1 LECGLINYSVLCRL
15 YIGGDAIGV
24 GVSYRQHYEW
34 TCILKSNGNVH
45 CYGNN
50 NNGQAADYN
59 GGDAYN
65 PFRKYASPEPTLVV
79 GSEQLN

>member
-65 PFRKYASPEPTLVV
+65 PFRKYASPELTIVV

>member
-1 LECGLINYSVLCRL
+1 
-15 YIGGDAIGV
+15 
-24 GVSYRQHYEW
+24 
-34 TCILKSNGNVH
+34 VH